1 MTYQIGKVGQTVA
14 IDTLVLNDN
23 NTVYRFTVIAPDQI
37 TSAVYTVGIN
47 IAKNNNSH
55 LKTLMIKGVE
65 IANFH
70 SETFNYIINYPLG
83 SDSTV
88 LIQKEE
94 VQAIAEDSAATVT
107 ISQDTTYIRIEVVAA
122 DGNST
127 SVYSI
132 EQFIEKSTNTRLSAI
147 YVIEGLDTL
156 LLRDFAPEITEYI
169 YYVPDGITR
178 TIIPIKEDS
187 TATIEELGIP
197 SVDTDP
203 LTIRVTAQD
212 GTYQDYIIHFV
223 SSTIENA
230 ATPNALD
237 VLMKHVKGTK
247 DIVFATIRT
256 NVYVGVYTIDGQML
270 FYEDVP
276 ASSQNDIIMINN
288 ADGHEELVD
297 VYTPKRTFTLPEEN
311 KIYFYVFFENGVRK
325 IDSGKFFFYQ

>member
-1 MTYQIGKVGQTVA
+1 
-14 IDTLVLNDN
+14 
-23 NTVYRFTVIAPDQI
+23 
-37 TSAVYTVGIN
+37 
-47 IAKNNNSH
+47 
-55 LKTLMIKGVE
+55 MIKGVE

-70 SETFNYIINYPLG
+70 ADTLNYIINHPIG
-83 SDSTV
+83 SDSTI
-88 LIQKEE
+88 LIQIED
-94 VQAIAEDSAATVT
+94 VQAIAEDSLATVT
-107 ISQDTTYIRIEVVAA
+107 ITQNDTYILIEVVAA

-132 EQFIEKSTNTRLSAI
+132 EQFIEKSNINRLSAI
-147 YVIEGLDTL
+147 YVVEGSDTL
-156 LLRDFAPEITEYI
+156 LLRDFDPEVTEYI
-169 YYVPDGITR
+169 YFVPDGITR
-178 TIIPIKEDS
+178 TIIPIAEDS
-187 TATIEELGIP
+187 TATIEEGGFP

-203 LTIRVTAQD
+203 LEIQVTAQD
-212 GTYQDYIIHFV
+212 GSEKKYYIYFV
-223 SSTIENA
+223 SSTISES